1 MAAVP
6 PAPAPEMAKS
16 DASTRTTFSLKV
28 TVKVTLV
35 ALVASEVG
43 VFLTMLVTVGASLSN
58 VMLVTLAV
66 VALLPAASVPSNDM
80 V

>member
-6 PAPAPEMAKS
+6 PAPAPEMSKS
-16 DASTRTTFSLKV
+16 VASTKKTDSLKV

-43 VFLTMLVTVGASLSN
+43 VFLTILVTVGATLSK

-66 VALLPAASVPSNDM
+66 EPVFPAASVPTNDM